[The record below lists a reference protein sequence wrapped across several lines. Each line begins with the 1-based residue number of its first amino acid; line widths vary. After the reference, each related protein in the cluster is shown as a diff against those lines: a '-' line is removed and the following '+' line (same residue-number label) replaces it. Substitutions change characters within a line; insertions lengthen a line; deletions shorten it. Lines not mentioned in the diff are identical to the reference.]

1 METCY
6 GIAPV
11 AILPHAD
18 IVAFMRRTPLVT
30 VEPLAVTDISRG
42 RREVRDRASAI
53 AVPIDISPHLEP
65 LQHARIRFSLNLGV
79 SNPTVSTQK

>member
-30 VEPLAVTDISRG
+30 VEPLAITDISRG
-42 RREVRDRASAI
+42 RREVQEQGFGNSRADR
-53 AVPIDISPHLEP
+53 HLTAP
-65 LQHARIRFSLNLGV
+65 
-79 SNPTVSTQK
+79 